1 MIEKL
6 EFFIV
11 LSKEKHFGKAA
22 QKIGITQ
29 PTLSA
34 AIQSLE
40 DNLGVLLIRR
50 GTRYQELTVEGQRVL
65 DWAKKICSDTKIM
78 KEEMK
83 LLKKG
88 LAGSLK
94 IGIIPSV
101 EPLLPQITNKF
112 LKKNPNVNF
121 EIYSKSSNEILN
133 ELIQFEID
141 VGFTYIEENKI
152 EKLMYIPIFLE
163 SYFLI
168 THKNLNIDK
177 TKVLN
182 WNEIKKL
189 NICLLTKNM
198 SKRRILDYNL
208 SKQGI
213 YLEPKL
219 EADSLLTLLSHV
231 NSGEWA
237 SIFPLALKKLV
248 DTNKDIISIPISK
261 PKITKSIGMI
271 TLKKEPNTPLV
282 SAILNDIKKLN
293 NLNFNN

>member
-40 DNLGVLLIRR
+40 DQLGVLLIRR
-50 GTRYQELTVEGQRVL
+50 GTRYQELTTEGRRVL
-65 DWAKKICSDTKIM
+65 DWAKKICSDTKVM

-101 EPLLPQITNKF
+101 EPLLPKITNSF

-133 ELIQFEID
+133 ELVQFELDI
-141 VGFTYIEENKI
+141 GFTYIEENMS
-152 EKLMYIPIFLE
+152 EKLMYIPIFSE

-168 THKNLNIDK
+168 VHKDIKIDK
-177 TKVLN
+177 KKVLN

-198 SKRRILDYNL
+198 RKRKILDYNL
-208 SKQGI
+208 SKQGV
-213 YLEPKL
+213 YLKPKL

-237 SIFPLALKKLV
+237 SIFPYALKKLV
-248 DTNKDIISIPISK
+248 DSNKDIISIPISK

-271 TLKKEPNTPLV
+271 SLKKEPNTPLV
-282 SAILNDIKKLN
+282 SAILNDIKK
-293 NLNFNN
+293 F